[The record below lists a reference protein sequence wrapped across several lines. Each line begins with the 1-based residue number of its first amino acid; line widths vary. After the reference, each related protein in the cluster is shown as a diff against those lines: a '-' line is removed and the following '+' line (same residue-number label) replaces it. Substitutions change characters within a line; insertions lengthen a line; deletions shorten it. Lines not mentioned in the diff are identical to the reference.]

1 MQEPQFSSDDP
12 FVVGIP
18 TRKSGDHEMWDQMA
32 APVERRPSAWAKAI
46 AVLSAVSLLLLAA
59 LPL

>member
-1 MQEPQFSSDDP
+1 MQEPQFQSDDP
-12 FVVGIP
+12 FVLGIP
-18 TRKSGDHEMWDQMA
+18 TRKSGEPESWDQA
-32 APVERRPSAWAKAI
+32 ISPVEKRPSAWANVI